1 MVDIK
6 LKEGQ
11 TGYDA
16 VDEYVQRYWDRNG
29 HDDVIVS
36 LGISYNGNFYAF
48 SKEVVSPH
56 YPIGVEYL
64 NDWWEGQ
71 KFIKILGIKSV
82 EELDISGGL
91 YEED

>member
-16 VDEYVQRYWDRNG
+16 VDEYIYKYWKHHG
-29 HDDVIVS
+29 HGDVIIY
-36 LGISYNGNFYAF
+36 LGISYNGNVYDY
-48 SKEVVSPH
+48 SKEVASP
-56 YPIGVEYL
+56 YNPIGVEYL

-71 KFIKILGIKSV
+71 KFIKIFGIKSV
-82 EELDISGGL
+82 DKLDISGGI
-91 YEED
+91 YEE